1 MQMEKQM
8 GRQMEKFMVL
18 EPPWGAFN
26 NDALCD
32 QVVRPYRVT
41 RESLLPSSLLDLR
54 GTCDV
59 INLGSI
65 VERERDAKRRLWL
78 VEYDAL
84 CDQVVRLYRVT
95 RESLLPSSLHSEMP
109 SLS

>member
-1 MQMEKQM
+1 MVKQM
-8 GRQMEKFMVL
+8 GRQMEKSMVL

-54 GTCDV
+54 GTRDV

-78 VEYDAL
+78 VEYIGEDSPKLSYVL
-84 CDQVVRLYRVT
+84 CVT
-95 RESLLPSSLHSEMP
+95 FKNTR
-109 SLS
+109 